1 MRAQTKVAAT
11 AMTALLLAQAP
22 PLPAEPPARE
32 VDMLR
37 SLHDKTMRA
46 HKESNAALLLEDQAP
61 DMLIVNRG
69 AVNRP
74 TLDERRAS
82 FGSYLG
88 RTVFSEYRDLLEPI
102 VKVSNDGTLGWV
114 IVQVAA
120 RGVQTDEDGT
130 KKPIEFISAWIEL
143 YEKRNGR
150 WYGIGNVSNFRP

>member
-1 MRAQTKVAAT
+1 MRARTKVAAM
-11 AMTALLLAQAP
+11 ALTALLLAQAP
-22 PLPAEPPARE
+22 PLPADPARD

-37 SLHDKTMRA
+37 ALHAKTMRA

-69 AVNRP
+69 AVTRP

-88 RTVFSEYRDLLEPI
+88 RTVFSEYRDLVEPI
-102 VKVSNDGTLGWV
+102 VKVSDDGTLGWV

-120 RGVQTDEDGT
+120 RGVQTAEDGK
-130 KKPIEFISAWIEL
+130 KKPIEFVSAWVEL